1 MTEQPGQSTADP
13 KQSERSPVL
22 VAGEALQSWPED
34 LYIPPDALEVI
45 LDAFQGPLDLLLY
58 LIRKQNIDILDIPVA
73 EITRQ
78 YMEYVELMRR
88 LHLDLAAEYLVMAA
102 MLAEIK
108 SRMLLP
114 RPEVEDEDGEDPRA
128 VLVRRL
134 QEYERFRS
142 AAEQLDSRP
151 RLERDLYVAYARI
164 DDPDP
169 PKIES
174 LVDLDD
180 LVEAMKVAMLSAHRR
195 KHLQL
200 VPETLSV
207 RDRMG
212 RIMERVRSGEY
223 VDLKEFF
230 DPDEGRMGLVVSF
243 IAVLELVR
251 DGVLIIIQNDPG
263 APILE
268 AALFSAEEPLS
279 IKDLRGMFK
288 PEDAPTTDEL
298 NAILDQL
305 TSDYHGRGIELVSVA
320 NGYRFQTQVQYATAL
335 RRLRELRPPRYS
347 RALLE
352 TLAIIAYRQ
361 PVTRGDVEEI
371 RGVAV
376 STDIMRV
383 LLERGW
389 VRQRGEREVPGRPV
403 LYGTTT
409 DFLEYF
415 NLKSIQQLPELAD
428 QRDLAE
434 IARDLNILLP
444 EPRHSSSEESEPAE
458 SDAEDST
465 DSDESPVT
473 DIDRPIKSDTSTQS
487 AADRIG

>member
-1 MTEQPGQSTADP
+1 M
-13 KQSERSPVL
+13 KNK
-22 VAGEALQSWPED
+22 
-34 LYIPPDALEVI
+34 LEISNTV
-45 LDAFQGPLDLLLY
+45 
-58 LIRKQNIDILDIPVA
+58 
-73 EITRQ
+73 
-78 YMEYVELMRR
+78 
-88 LHLDLAAEYLVMAA
+88 
-102 MLAEIK
+102 
-108 SRMLLP
+108 
-114 RPEVEDEDGEDPRA
+114 
-128 VLVRRL
+128 
-134 QEYERFRS
+134 
-142 AAEQLDSRP
+142 
-151 RLERDLYVAYARI
+151 
-164 DDPDP
+164 
-169 PKIES
+169 
-174 LVDLDD
+174 
-180 LVEAMKVAMLSAHRR
+180 
-195 KHLQL
+195 
-200 VPETLSV
+200 
-207 RDRMG
+207 
-212 RIMERVRSGEY
+212 
-223 VDLKEFF
+223 
-230 DPDEGRMGLVVSF
+230 
-243 IAVLELVR
+243 
-251 DGVLIIIQNDPG
+251 
-263 APILE
+263 E

-376 STDIMRV
+376 STDIMRA

-465 DSDESPVT
+465 DSDERPVT